1 MTMTKEE
8 VYVTMTF
15 LDNDYREIITKA
27 VCGRG
32 RKLTK
37 SMHHITPSHKPS
49 SILGCWVINH
59 IYRAKQKSANIVEIH
74 GSYDVNIWYSFNDNT
89 KTEVVSEKVN
99 YCDEVKLTNQDE
111 NCLHGECD
119 EVIAKVVQ
127 QPNCLQCKIEKQGNQ
142 IAVEVER
149 EFVVKVI
156 GETKVNVKVCPP
168 RKSDSHGHD
177 HKGDKFKGDD
187 FHGNA
192 REDFIKGKRR

>member
-1 MTMTKEE
+1 MTKEE
-8 VYVTMTF
+8 VCVTMTF

-37 SMHHITPSHKPS
+37 SMNHVSPSHKPS

-59 IYRAKQKSANIVEIH
+59 IYHAKKKCTDIVEVH
-74 GSYDVNIWYSFNDNT
+74 GTYDINIWYSFNDNT

-99 YCDEVKLTNQDE
+99 YCDEVKLSSRDE
-111 NCLHGECD
+111 QCLHD
-119 EVIAKVVQ
+119 DYEVIAKVIQ
-127 QPNCLQCKIEKQGNQ
+127 QPNCLQCKIEKQGNR

-156 GETKVNVKVCPP
+156 GETKVNVKVSPTHQ
-168 RKSDSHGHD
+168 SDEHD
-177 HKGDKFKGDD
+177 HKHGRPKDD
-187 FHGNA
+187 DRKDDVRG
-192 REDFIKGKRR
+192 DFIKGKRR

>member
-1 MTMTKEE
+1 MTKEE

-15 LDNDYREIITKA
+15 HDNDYREIITKA

-37 SMHHITPSHKPS
+37 TTNYVTPSHKPS

-59 IYRAKQKSANIVEIH
+59 IYHAKKKSANIVEVH
-74 GSYDVNIWYSFNDNT
+74 GTYDINIWYSFNDNT
-89 KTEVVSEKVN
+89 KTEVVSEKVD
-99 YCDEVKLTNQDE
+99 YCDEVELSSKDE
-111 NCLHGECD
+111 HCLHD
-119 EVIAKVVQ
+119 DYEVIAKVIQ
-127 QPNCLQCKIEKQGNQ
+127 QPNCLQCKIEKHGNK

-156 GETKVNVKVCPP
+156 GETKINVKVSPTHH
-168 RKSDSHGHD
+168 KDDHHKKHD
-177 HKGDKFKGDD
+177 KHEEHDWKDDK
-187 FHGNA
+187 

>member
-15 LDNDYREIITKA
+15 LDSDYREIITKA

-37 SMHHITPSHKPS
+37 SCNHITPSHKPS

-59 IYRAKQKSANIVEIH
+59 RYHAKKKTPDIVEVH
-74 GSYDVNIWYSFNDNT
+74 GSYDINIWYSFNDNT
-89 KTEVVSEKVN
+89 KTEVVSETVD
-99 YCDEVKLTNQDE
+99 YCDEIELSNRDE
-111 NCLHGECD
+111 NCLHD
-119 EVIAKVVQ
+119 DYDVIAKVVQ
-127 QPNCLQCKIEKQGNQ
+127 QPNCLQCKIEDHGNR

-156 GETKVNVKVCPP
+156 GETKVNVKV
-168 RKSDSHGHD
+168 STSEHGEKNERH
-177 HKGDKFKGDD
+177 GRFKEENKDD
-187 FHGNA
+187 V
-192 REDFIKGKRR
+192 RDDFIKGKRR

>member
-8 VYVTMTF
+8 VYGTMTF

-32 RKLTK
+32 RRLTK
-37 SMHHITPSHKPS
+37 TTNYVTPSHKPT

-59 IYRAKQKSANIVEIH
+59 LYHAKKKSKDVVEVH
-74 GSYDVNIWYSFNDNT
+74 GTYDINIWYSFNDNT

-99 YCDEVKLTNQDE
+99 YCDEITLDKRDE
-111 NCLHGECD
+111 NCFNDDE
-119 EVIAKVVQ
+119 EVIAKVIQ
-127 QPNCLQCKIEKQGNQ
+127 QPNCLQCKIEKHGNK

-156 GETKVNVKVCPP
+156 GETKVKVRVEPVHH
-168 RKSDSHGHD
+168 SDHHGGKGSHEGKKHD
-177 HKGDKFKGDD
+177 YT
-187 FHGNA
+187 
-192 REDFIKGKRR
+192 KGKSR